1 MRLCGTGARFALAP
15 QQNAGL
21 ACGARNIKARGRRDR
36 LPRMTE
42 KAMPQIDLPK
52 LYFITIALTAKTG
65 SSAET
70 RSKNA
75 GGAFRACRQS
85 LQEENPR

>member
-1 MRLCGTGARFALAP
+1 MRLCATGAGFALAP

-21 ACGARNIKARGRRDR
+21 ACGARKIKARGGRDR

-42 KAMPQIDLPK
+42 VAMPPIDLPM

-65 SSAET
+65 SSEGDPFEKGRRRIST
-70 RSKNA
+70 
-75 GGAFRACRQS
+75 CRQS